1 MTLACS
7 PSRAFDPDG
16 PVGIATRSSQNAIN
30 NMIEKMIPAIAA
42 ALGVLRL
49 LFVTLSWCD
58 ISGLS

>member
-1 MTLACS
+1 MALACS
-7 PSRAFDPDG
+7 SSRAFDPDG
-16 PVGIATRSSQNAIN
+16 PVDTRSSQNAKN

-49 LFVTLSWCD
+49 PFVTLSWCD